1 MAANEFDLISRYFSA
16 LGPRQPGTRL
26 AVGDDCALLQL
37 PADQQLCVT
46 TDTLVADVHFFADT
60 APEDIAWKS
69 LAVNLSDIA
78 AMGARPRWIQLALTL
93 PEVDENWLAKFSQ
106 EFARKLRLHDCQL
119 TGGDITRGPLSV
131 TITAMGQIREG
142 RALTRSG
149 AQVDDL
155 VIVTGSLGEAAA
167 GLKYAHARTM
177 TADRMNLV
185 KRLQRPEPR
194 VALAERLVG
203 LATSAIDISDGL
215 LADLGHI
222 LAASN
227 VGAELDIE
235 QLPLSPS
242 LIICE
247 GTDEAR
253 TLALSGGDD
262 YELCFT
268 LPSRHWQ
275 EVQTLARKLEVPVS
289 RVGFIQE
296 EPNLVC
302 RLNRNLY
309 EPQATGYQHFS
320 KRGSALG
327 N

>member
-1 MAANEFDLISRYFSA
+1 MAANEFDVISRFFTG

-26 AVGDDCALLQL
+26 AGGDDCALLQL
-37 PADQQLCVT
+37 PADHQLCVT
-46 TDTLVADVHFFADT
+46 TDTLVAGVHFFTDT

-69 LAVNLSDIA
+69 LAVNLSDLA
-78 AMGARPRWIQLALTL
+78 AMGAKPAWIQLALTL
-93 PEVDENWLAKFSQ
+93 PEIDEQWLTRFSQ

-131 TITAMGQIREG
+131 TITAMGQVREG

-149 AQVDDL
+149 AQVGDL
-155 VIVTGSLGEAAA
+155 VVVTGTLGEAAA
-167 GLKYAHARTM
+167 GLKYANARTR
-177 TADRMNLV
+177 TNDRMNLV
-185 KRLQRPEPR
+185 KRLLRPEPR
-194 VALAERLVG
+194 VAFAERIVG
-203 LATSAIDISDGL
+203 LATSAVDISDGL

-222 LAASN
+222 LAASK

-268 LPSRHWQ
+268 LPPRYRE
-275 EVQTLARKLEVPVS
+275 EVESLARKLEVPVTCI
-289 RVGFIQE
+289 GFIQE
-296 EPNLVC
+296 EQKLVC
-302 RLNRNLY
+302 RLYRNLY
-309 EPQATGYQHFS
+309 VPQAFGYQHFAES
-320 KRGSALG
+320 GTKLG